1 MQTTTK
7 PHQILKS
14 PKRKVARRDE
24 SLPSPPVR
32 VLSLLDL
39 NGGEMP
45 RRWIR
50 DRLHLVYR
58 FLDPVLDDLEK
69 EGKIK
74 ITLGEKSGIVSLKKK
89 YRQRSK
95 STMQPGD
102 TN

>member
-7 PHQILKS
+7 TRSVRKSLK
-14 PKRKVARRDE
+14 KKIARREE
-24 SLPSPPVR
+24 SLPAPPVR

-50 DRLHLVYR
+50 DRLPLVYR
-58 FLDPVLDDLEK
+58 LLDPVLDDLEK

-74 ITLGEKSGIVSLKKK
+74 ITLGEKGGIVSLKKK
-89 YRQRSK
+89 YRQ
-95 STMQPGD
+95 T
-102 TN
+102 